1 MESKEELM
9 NQDLN
14 DVTGGSND
22 LDDYL
27 NKLAGKDKNEPLV
40 DYGTGSQLD
49 LDPSVQKDDDSKLI
63 IINREKPFT
72 D

>member
-1 MESKEELM
+1 MESVKEI
-9 NQDLN
+9 NNKDLN

-27 NKLAGKDKNEPLV
+27 SKLAGKDKNEPLV

-49 LDPSVQKDDDSKLI
+49 LDPSVQKDDEGKLI
-63 IINREKPFT
+63 IINRE
-72 D
+72 